1 MDFEDSDFEDSGFS
15 QQQIDSAL
23 FQDLQEKRAKA
34 VFQELTEGLPD
45 LPLSFDDEDM
55 ATGQKEFDAH
65 IKKLNE
71 LVANNLDSDSLW
83 EFVFLAGDLQERCRV
98 AEIAAT
104 TIKRAR
110 NGKRLPG
117 ATTRAKIAK
126 EERGKLEAERKSML
140 SMAGMNGA
148 MARRNRYEPI
158 KQWALG
164 KAGNMRGSHKQIAR
178 QLSAVLPPHLT
189 GVSDD
194 PERLIYDTLRASKK
208 P

>member
-34 VFQELTEGLPD
+34 VFEELTEGLPD
-45 LPLSFDDEDM
+45 LLLSFDDEDM

-71 LVANNLDSDSLW
+71 LIANNLDSDSLW
-83 EFVFLAGDLQERCRV
+83 EFVFLAGDLRERCRA

-104 TIKRAR
+104 TIKRAT

-126 EERGKLEAERKSML
+126 EERDKLEAERKAML
-140 SMAGMNGA
+140 SVAGMNGA
-148 MARRNRYEPI
+148 MAKRNHYEPI
-158 KQWALG
+158 NLF
-164 KAGNMRGSHKQIAR
+164 S
-178 QLSAVLPPHLT
+178 SVEP
-189 GVSDD
+189 
-194 PERLIYDTLRASKK
+194 KK
-208 P
+208 SPKKSSMIRT